1 MLALYIPETRYR
13 TRIQRAVNA
22 KKAAVA
28 DEWNQFERAALAAEC
43 SVVLFLWLGTPEL
56 HRLVA
61 FKTRN
66 PLHPVILVT
75 RGDRDNARQ
84 LKAVQVEE
92 VIWVEEIDSELHG
105 AVGRTCVLSHQR
117 SFCEAMRDADYL
129 SSCLRHA
136 LTLACSA
143 EPPLRTVQKL
153 AKVAG
158 CDRRTLWQQW
168 KAAMD
173 GSPLRLQDVLHW
185 FLILRAAGMKRPGIP
200 WNQVAEAL
208 GMHAQTLGRLS
219 RQLAGV
225 SLTGLGGTQQGE
237 LVNRFERDVLGTL
250 LSNAMRQTGSDRTKC
265 D

>member
-13 TRIQRAVNA
+13 TRIERAVSSSR
-22 KKAAVA
+22 AAVA
-28 DEWNQFERAALAAEC
+28 DEWPAFERAALAAEC

-92 VIWVEEIDSELHG
+92 VIWLEEIDRELHG

-117 SFCEAMRDADYL
+117 SFCEAMGDADYL
-129 SSCLRHA
+129 PGCLGHA
-136 LTLACSA
+136 LALACGA

-158 CDRRTLWQQW
+158 CDRRILWQQW
-168 KAAMD
+168 KEAMD
-173 GSPLRLQDVLHW
+173 GNPLRLQDVLHW
-185 FLILRAAGMKRPGIP
+185 FLLLRAAGIKRPGHP
-200 WNQVAEAL
+200 WSLVAEGL
-208 GMHAQTLGRLS
+208 GMHPQTLGRLS
-219 RQLAGV
+219 RQLAGL
-225 SLTGLGGTQQGE
+225 SLTDLAGTRQGE
-237 LVNRFERDVLGTL
+237 LVNRFERDVVGSLF
-250 LSNAMRQTGSDRTKC
+250 SNALRQTGSDRTKC

>member
-22 KKAAVA
+22 KKAAVT
-28 DEWNQFERAALAAEC
+28 DEWNQFERSALAAEC

-56 HRLVA
+56 HQLVA

-75 RGDRDNARQ
+75 RGDKQNARQ
-84 LKAVQVEE
+84 LKSVQVEE
-92 VIWVEEIDSELHG
+92 VIWIEEIDSELNG

-129 SSCLRHA
+129 PACLRHA
-136 LTLACSA
+136 LALACGA
-143 EPPLRTVQKL
+143 EPPLRTVQNL
-153 AKVAG
+153 ARAVG
-158 CDRRTLWQQW
+158 CDRRVLWQQW
-168 KAAMD
+168 KEAMD

-185 FLILRAAGMKRPGIP
+185 FLLLRAAGMKRPGVP
-200 WNQVAEAL
+200 WNQVAEGL
-208 GMHAQTLGRLS
+208 GVHAQTLGRLS
-219 RQLAGV
+219 RQLADL
-225 SLTGLGGTQQGE
+225 SLTGLAGTQQGV
-237 LVNRFERDVLGTL
+237 LVERFERDVVGTL
-250 LSNAMRQTGSDRTKC
+250 FSSALRQTGSDRTKC

>member
-28 DEWNQFERAALAAEC
+28 DEWTQFEQAALGAEC

-75 RGDRDNARQ
+75 RGDMQNARQ

-105 AVGRTCVLSHQR
+105 AVGRTCVLSHHR

-129 SSCLRHA
+129 PGCLRHA
-136 LTLACSA
+136 LGLACSA

-158 CDRRTLWQQW
+158 CDRRVLWQQW
-168 KAAMD
+168 KESTD
-173 GSPLRLQDVLHW
+173 GSPLRLQDALHW
-185 FLILRAAGMKRPGIP
+185 FLLLRAAGMKRPGHA
-200 WNQVAEAL
+200 WNLVAEEL
-208 GMHAQTLGRLS
+208 GVHAQTLGRLS
-219 RQLAGV
+219 RQLAGL
-225 SLTGLGGTQQGE
+225 SLTELAGTRQDE
-237 LVNRFERDVLGTL
+237 LVNRFERDVLGAL
-250 LSNAMRQTGSDRTKC
+250 LSGALRQTGSDRTKC